1 MDRAEILQDV
11 LKILKRYEGR
21 GANSSPLTESTSLAK
36 ELDIDSA
43 RMVDI
48 VLDVEA
54 KFGVTIED
62 SRLEEIKTVGDIV
75 DLVDG
80 LGDVPKKS

>member
-1 MDRAEILQDV
+1 MNRAEILQGI

-21 GANSSPLTESTSLAK
+21 GANRSPLTESTSLAK

-48 VLDVEA
+48 VLDVEQA
-54 KFGVTIED
+54 FGVTVD
-62 SRLEEIKTVGDIV
+62 DASLPNLETVKDVV
-75 DLVDG
+75 DLVEG
-80 LGDVPKKS
+80 LLKPQKGS